1 MQKGLEMVFWL
12 LRKTGFCKN
21 RRVYI
26 HLLCLLFCKFSR
38 WQARRFSQVGPH
50 LICLLF
56 SVSHVSKRHFLNGSR
71 RQPPPCLP
79 KSETDGRK
87 SMAAQLFILPID
99 GVRPFCYKIRL
110 IVSRRITMRAP
121 FQILAIPYRIVDG
134 TPMYCVFHRADHDQ
148 WQFIAGGGEDNE
160 TPLAAAKRETFEEG
174 GVHSTQ
180 WLGLK
185 SLSYIPVTI
194 ISEMRR
200 KHWDSSTY
208 VIPEYT
214 LH

>member
-1 MQKGLEMVFWL
+1 
-12 LRKTGFCKN
+12 
-21 RRVYI
+21 
-26 HLLCLLFCKFSR
+26 
-38 WQARRFSQVGPH
+38 
-50 LICLLF
+50 
-56 SVSHVSKRHFLNGSR
+56 
-71 RQPPPCLP
+71 
-79 KSETDGRK
+79 
-87 SMAAQLFILPID
+87 
-99 GVRPFCYKIRL
+99 
-110 IVSRRITMRAP
+110 MRAP

-214 LH
+214 FGFECQDDVRLSPEHTDCVWLTYDEASQKLKWDSNRTALYELNCRLKKANKKET